1 METTVHKKEN
11 GYFIYVEG
19 YVLSY
24 LQEKAQEGAV
34 CFFGRHAGQ
43 RYEIYGAGDREE
55 IAAFREYARLPELSC
70 SMCDGKPVFTL
81 KQGGRSYEIAE
92 YGVFYQENEAMQQ
105 YLLECQR
112 ETGEKKT
119 EKRVEQLPQAS
130 REKTGQRQGWFSVQ
144 LAALFLFLVAI
155 VITSADNYDKLLQ
168 LGKSARDVL
177 FMVENQS
184 TQQTADTRETADAVT
199 ITVEAE
205 DDEERTVNAGEVIV
219 EQTASDTAA
228 AEGMDEQALSEKDS
242 QQETESGQPETKT
255 AQPETASAS
264 ETESSQPET
273 ASAPETESSQ
283 SETVSVPEPGTVPSE
298 AASASEA
305 AETAEEQE
313 EMNEGEGNVEALSR
327 NLTRYYEVEK
337 GDTLYTI
344 CREIYGDTAK
354 VREICDLNQIA
365 DPDDIRYGQ
374 KIVLP

>member
-1 METTVHKKEN
+1 M
-11 GYFIYVEG
+11 
-19 YVLSY
+19 SY

-55 IAAFREYARLPELSC
+55 IAAFQEYARLPELSC

-119 EKRVEQLPQAS
+119 EKRVEQPPQAS
-130 REKTGQRQGWFSVQ
+130 QEKTGQHQGWFSVQ

-155 VITSADNYDKLLQ
+155 VITSTDNYDKLLQ

-205 DDEERTVNAGEVIV
+205 DDGEGTVNAGEVIV
-219 EQTASDTAA
+219 EQTASDAAA

-242 QQETESGQPETKT
+242 Q
-255 AQPETASAS
+255 
-264 ETESSQPET
+264 
-273 ASAPETESSQ
+273 PETEAEQPKTASE
-283 SETVSVPEPGTVPSE
+283 SET
-298 AASASEA
+298 

-313 EMNEGEGNVEALSR
+313 EMNDGEGNVEALSR

>member
-55 IAAFREYARLPELSC
+55 IAAFQEYARLQELSC

-119 EKRVEQLPQAS
+119 EKRVEQPPQAS
-130 REKTGQRQGWFSVQ
+130 REKTGQHQGWFSVQ

-155 VITSADNYDKLLQ
+155 VITSTDNYDKLLQ
-168 LGKSARDVL
+168 LGKSA
-177 FMVENQS
+177 
-184 TQQTADTRETADAVT
+184 QQTADTRESGDPVT

-219 EQTASDTAA
+219 EQTASDAAA

>member
-55 IAAFREYARLPELSC
+55 IAAFQEYARLPELSC

-119 EKRVEQLPQAS
+119 EKSVEQLPQAS
-130 REKTGQRQGWFSVQ
+130 REKTGQHQGWFSVQ

-155 VITSADNYDKLLQ
+155 VITSTDNYDKLLQ

-219 EQTASDTAA
+219 EQTASDAAA

-242 QQETESGQPETKT
+242 QLETESGQPKT
-255 AQPETASAS
+255 AS
-264 ETESSQPET
+264 ES
-273 ASAPETESSQ
+273 ETESSQ
-283 SETVSVPEPGTVPSE
+283 SETVSAPEPGTMPSG
-298 AASASEA
+298 AASASET
-305 AETAEEQE
+305 AEMAEEQG
-313 EMNEGEGNVEALSR
+313 EMNDGEGNVEALSR

>member
-24 LQEKAQEGAV
+24 LQEKAQEGAA

-55 IAAFREYARLPELSC
+55 IAAFQEYARLPELSC
-70 SMCDGKPVFTL
+70 SMRDGKPVFTV

-119 EKRVEQLPQAS
+119 EKSGEQPPQAS
-130 REKTGQRQGWFSVQ
+130 REKTGQHQGWFSVQ

-205 DDEERTVNAGEVIV
+205 DDGEGTVDAGEVIV
-219 EQTASDTAA
+219 EQTASDAAA
-228 AEGMDEQALSEKDS
+228 AEGMDEQALLEKET
-242 QQETESGQPETKT
+242 QPETESGQPET
-255 AQPETASAS
+255 ES
-264 ETESSQPET
+264 ES
-273 ASAPETESSQ
+273 ETESSQ
-283 SETVSVPEPGTVPSE
+283 SETVSAPESGTVPSG

-305 AETAEEQE
+305 AETAEKQE
-313 EMNEGEGNVEALSR
+313 EMNDGEGNVEALSR

>member
-55 IAAFREYARLPELSC
+55 ITAFQEYARLPELSC

-112 ETGEKKT
+112 ETGERKT
-119 EKRVEQLPQAS
+119 EKRVEQPPQAS
-130 REKTGQRQGWFSVQ
+130 REKTGQHQGWFSVQ

-155 VITSADNYDKLLQ
+155 VITSTDNYDKLLQ

-184 TQQTADTRETADAVT
+184 TQQTADTRESGDPVT

-205 DDEERTVNAGEVIV
+205 DDGERTVNAGEVIV
-219 EQTASDTAA
+219 EQTASDAAA

-242 QQETESGQPETKT
+242 QLETEAEQPKT
-255 AQPETASAS
+255 ASES

-273 ASAPETESSQ
+273 ASAPETGTAT
-283 SETVSVPEPGTVPSE
+283 SETTF
-298 AASASEA
+298 AS
-305 AETAEEQE
+305 ETAETVEEQG
-313 EMNEGEGNVEALSR
+313 EMNDGEGNVEALSR

>member
-24 LQEKAQEGAV
+24 LQEKAQEGAA

-55 IAAFREYARLPELSC
+55 IAAFQEYARLPELSC
-70 SMCDGKPVFTL
+70 SMCGGKPVFTV

-119 EKRVEQLPQAS
+119 EKSGEQPPQAS

-155 VITSADNYDKLLQ
+155 VITSTDNYDKLLQ

-205 DDEERTVNAGEVIV
+205 DDGEGTVNAGEVIV
-219 EQTASDTAA
+219 EQTASDAA
-228 AEGMDEQALSEKDS
+228 GAEGMDEQALSEKDS
-242 QQETESGQPETKT
+242 QPETEAEQPETKT
-255 AQPETASAS
+255 AQLETTSAL
-264 ETESSQPET
+264 EPESSQPET
-273 ASAPETESSQ
+273 VSAPET
-283 SETVSVPEPGTVPSE
+283 GTATSG
-298 AASASEA
+298 AASVS
-305 AETAEEQE
+305 ETAEMAEEQG
-313 EMNEGEGNVEALSR
+313 EMNDGEGNVEALSR

>member
-55 IAAFREYARLPELSC
+55 IAAFQEYARLQELSC

-119 EKRVEQLPQAS
+119 EKRVEQPPQAS
-130 REKTGQRQGWFSVQ
+130 REKTGQHQGWFSVQ

-155 VITSADNYDKLLQ
+155 VITSTDNYDKLLQ

-184 TQQTADTRETADAVT
+184 TQQTADTRESGDPVT

-205 DDEERTVNAGEVIV
+205 DDGEGTVNAGEVIV
-219 EQTASDTAA
+219 EQTASDAAA

-242 QQETESGQPETKT
+242 QQETESGQPKT
-255 AQPETASAS
+255 ASES

-273 ASAPETESSQ
+273 ASAPETGTAT
-283 SETVSVPEPGTVPSE
+283 SETTF
-298 AASASEA
+298 AS
-305 AETAEEQE
+305 ETAEPVEEQG
-313 EMNEGEGNVEALSR
+313 EMNDGEGNVEALSR

>member
-55 IAAFREYARLPELSC
+55 IAAFQEYARLPELSC

-119 EKRVEQLPQAS
+119 EKRVEQPPQAS
-130 REKTGQRQGWFSVQ
+130 QEKTGQHQGWFSVQ

-184 TQQTADTRETADAVT
+184 TQQTADTRESGDPVT

-205 DDEERTVNAGEVIV
+205 DDGEGTVNAGEVIV
-219 EQTASDTAA
+219 EQTASDAAA
-228 AEGMDEQALSEKDS
+228 AERMDEQALSEKDS
-242 QQETESGQPETKT
+242 QLETEAEQPKT
-255 AQPETASAS
+255 AS
-264 ETESSQPET
+264 ES
-273 ASAPETESSQ
+273 ETESSQ
-283 SETVSVPEPGTVPSE
+283 SETVSAPEPGTMPSG
-298 AASASEA
+298 AASASET
-305 AETAEEQE
+305 AEMAEEQG
-313 EMNEGEGNVEALSR
+313 EMNDGEGNVEALSR

>member
-55 IAAFREYARLPELSC
+55 IAAFREYARLQELSC

-119 EKRVEQLPQAS
+119 EKRVEQPPQAS
-130 REKTGQRQGWFSVQ
+130 REKTGQHQGWFSVQ

-155 VITSADNYDKLLQ
+155 VITSTDNYDKLLQ

-184 TQQTADTRETADAVT
+184 TQQTADTRESGDPVT

-205 DDEERTVNAGEVIV
+205 DDGEGTVNAGEVIV
-219 EQTASDTAA
+219 EQTASDAAA

-242 QQETESGQPETKT
+242 QQETESGQPKT
-255 AQPETASAS
+255 ASES

-273 ASAPETESSQ
+273 ASAPETGTAT
-283 SETVSVPEPGTVPSE
+283 SETTF
-298 AASASEA
+298 AS
-305 AETAEEQE
+305 ETAEPVEEQG
-313 EMNEGEGNVEALSR
+313 EMNDGEGNVEALSR